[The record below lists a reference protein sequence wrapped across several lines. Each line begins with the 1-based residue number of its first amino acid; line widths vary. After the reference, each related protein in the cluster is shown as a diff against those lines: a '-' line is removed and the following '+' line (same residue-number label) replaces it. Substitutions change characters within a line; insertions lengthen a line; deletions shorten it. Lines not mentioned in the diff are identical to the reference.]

1 MITRLTGA
9 FFMSSISSSFFI
21 LSVGGSI
28 VVPKEGID
36 VSFLKGFKRMI
47 ERYTKEGHRFVIVVG
62 GGGTSRYYQQAAKQV
77 GTVASDDLDWLG
89 IHSTRLN
96 AHLLRT
102 VFRDIAHPVVVKD
115 PSRPLQNWTA
125 PVLIAAG
132 WKPGWSTDYVA
143 MRLAKRLHAKT
154 VVNLSNIDRVYSKD
168 PRKHSDAVPLDSMSW
183 KAFRE
188 LVGNTWNPGM
198 NTPFDPVASRL
209 GEQIKAKVIIA
220 NGTNLKNTDRIL
232 SGKKFE
238 GTVIG

>member
-102 VFRDIAHPVVVKD
+102 VFRDIAHPRIVENYDYKLLNVKE
-115 PSRPLQNWTA
+115 
-125 PVLIAAG
+125 PV
-132 WKPGWSTDYVA
+132 
-143 MRLAKRLHAKT
+143 
-154 VVNLSNIDRVYSKD
+154 
-168 PRKHSDAVPLDSMSW
+168 
-183 KAFRE
+183 
-188 LVGNTWNPGM
+188 
-198 NTPFDPVASRL
+198 
-209 GEQIKAKVIIA
+209 
-220 NGTNLKNTDRIL
+220 
-232 SGKKFE
+232 
-238 GTVIG
+238 VIGGGW